1 MAGRNEFDGKVA
13 IVTGASGAI
22 GGAIAE
28 RLGAGGARVACH
40 FHGSQARAEATLEA
54 VRAAGGDGLTVR
66 ADVTRG
72 ADVEA
77 MVKQVID
84 AWERVD
90 ILVNCAGINR
100 DTLLLRME
108 EADWDAVLATNLK
121 SAYLCTRAVLRTMV
135 RQRSGRIVNVGSVV
149 GLTGNAGQA
158 NYAAAKAGM
167 VGLTRS
173 TAREVATRGITVN
186 VLAPGYIDAGMAA
199 ELSPEL
205 KERALSYVP
214 LGRLGTT
221 REVAEAAAFLCSDG
235 AGYVTGQI
243 LQVDGGMVMG

>member
-1 MAGRNEFDGKVA
+1 VAGRSEFDGKVA

-22 GGAIAE
+22 GGAIAV

-40 FHGSQARAEATLEA
+40 YHGSQARAESTLEA
-54 VRAAGGDGLTVR
+54 IRAAGGDGMAVR
-66 ADVTRG
+66 ADVTSG
-72 ADVEA
+72 TDVEA

-100 DTLLLRME
+100 DTLLLRLE
-108 EADWDAVLATNLK
+108 EADWDAVLDTNLK
-121 SAYLCTRAVLRTMV
+121 SAYLCTRAVLRTML

-149 GLTGNAGQA
+149 GMAGNVGQA

-167 VGLTRS
+167 IGLTRS
-173 TAREVATRGITVN
+173 TAREVASRGITVN

-199 ELSPEL
+199 ELSAEL
-205 KERALSYVP
+205 KEKALALVP
-214 LGRLGTT
+214 LGRLGTKH
-221 REVAEAAAFLCSDG
+221 EVAAAAAFLCSEG
-235 AGYVTGQI
+235 AAYITGQI
-243 LQVDGGMVMG
+243 LQVDGGMLMG